1 MGFNDMPK
9 EKRKKGFFD
18 LFGPDEDFLFD
29 AKSFSEGGSGY
40 SVSVTYDEK
49 GKPVVKVQ
57 THGDLDAT
65 ELRRDIEQ
73 RYPGAKIEGLE
84 KQPLIRVVDEEPTS
98 EAEKKKKEERKE
110 PKKEKKKKK
119 EPLIRVVK

>member
-1 MGFNDMPK
+1 MPK

-57 THGDLDAT
+57 TRGDLDAA

-84 KQPLIRVVDEEPTS
+84 KQPLIRVVREEPTS
-98 EAEKKKKEERKE
+98 EIEKQKKEEQKETRKK
-110 PKKEKKKKK
+110 KKEKKK
-119 EPLIRVVK
+119 PLIRVVE